1 MSTIAG
7 PETRSDQSAPRMAP
21 KRWLTPAAVAVLVV
35 ALAFFPLVMSA
46 FSTLQ
51 LTLVLVYAVAVLGL
65 DVATGWTGQVS
76 LGQSAFFGIGAY
88 AAAICADRGWPLLVG
103 LLLGIVVSGVVGAL
117 VAIPA
122 SRLHG
127 YALGMVTLA
136 LPVIAVPLAKRF
148 KDLTG
153 GAQGINVGVAAPPEW
168 TGLAPDQWRY
178 YVVAVLA
185 GMVFLLVASLRRS
198 RFGRAFDS
206 IRASEVLATSQ
217 GISVMRYKVLAF
229 TICSVLGGIAGVM
242 YLVAVQYISPETLV
256 LTLSISLLAS
266 LAIGG
271 LRSLTGCLLGAA
283 FYVTV
288 PNLVGSINPG
298 TSYLFYG
305 VSLLVVMLLLP
316 GGIAPGVTQLLRY
329 RRTAGTTT
337 TSPTKEG

>member
-1 MSTIAG
+1 MSTVTG
-7 PETRSDQSAPRMAP
+7 PEARTARSVTRPGAR
-21 KRWLTPAAVAVLVV
+21 RWLGPATAVVAVV
-35 ALAFFPLVMSA
+35 ALALFPLLMSA

-65 DVATGWTGQVS
+65 DVSIGWTGQVS

-88 AAAICADRGWPLLVG
+88 SAAVAAEHGWPLLVG
-103 LLLGIVVSGVVGAL
+103 LLLGIVVAGVVGAL
-117 VAIPA
+117 VAVPA

-127 YALGMVTLA
+127 YALGMVTLS
-136 LPVIAVPLAKRF
+136 LPVIAVPLAKRMGS
-148 KDLTG
+148 LTG
-153 GAQGINVGVAAPPEW
+153 GAQGINVSIVAPPSW

-178 YVVAVLA
+178 YVVAVIA
-185 GMVFLLVASLRRS
+185 GIAFLLVASLRRG

-217 GISVMRYKVLAF
+217 GISVTRYKVLAF
-229 TICSVLGGIAGVM
+229 TICSVLGGVAGVL
-242 YLVAVQYISPETLV
+242 YLVTVQYISPETLV

-316 GGIAPGVTQLLRY
+316 GGIAPGVARMARHPRLAR
-329 RRTAGTTT
+329 T
-337 TSPTKEG
+337 TSSPTEEGR